1 MAKIRIPGQ
10 KVAQYFYPPSKY
22 QAPAG
27 HVNTLRYQTDTMSCP
42 RATLTASLLLL
53 SCWLL
58 AQELYNVRVGTFQ
71 DADAADFADLREL
84 GFVYGL
90 PREAPLVEVYIGNYS
105 TQEKATQVS
114 EQLQTR
120 GYRNAAP
127 FALPTT
133 GDASSA
139 YVQIALRGRDRDL
152 DWPALER
159 AGKLSVDATDGA
171 VKVVTGPYASTE
183 DATQALSDI
192 RGLGYAD
199 AFVKNLNP
207 NRLIPVGVFETGIK
221 KPLIPL
227 ELRQPPVDSEG
238 VAPAPALR
246 ATDTVPAAPPP
257 VSSPG
262 RDTAPLGEEAVATA
276 EPPTTVPVPQPLR
289 VDRPGLPD
297 IDMRTKRHSAAELQ
311 RVLKEKGYYDG
322 AVDGLYGPGTT
333 AAYEQAWA
341 QLAPLRKYRI
351 LAAAEGDGAA
361 PGNAPAG
368 WPEVTVALAV
378 ADDLAA
384 GLDNAQAVQELQEAR
399 GALLNATAPLPAPD
413 AARAQNWE
421 TTVWKNLD
429 EWATEDPLHA
439 QLLTALRVAYYQSQV
454 RLEAMYQQRGMDAIA
469 ARDLATASLQNM
481 LSAQLD
487 RFL

>member
-1 MAKIRIPGQ
+1 M
-10 KVAQYFYPPSKY
+10 
-22 QAPAG
+22 
-27 HVNTLRYQTDTMSCP
+27 NCP
-42 RATLTASLLLL
+42 RATLTASLILL
-53 SCWLL
+53 SCWLP

-84 GFVYGL
+84 GFIYGL
-90 PREAPLVEVYIGNYS
+90 AREAPLVEVYVGNYS

-133 GDASSA
+133 GDASST
-139 YVQIALRGRDRDL
+139 YVQIALRRGRDREL

-159 AGKLSVDATDGA
+159 AGKLYVDATDGA
-171 VKVVTGPYASTE
+171 VKVVTGPYASPE

-199 AFVKNLNP
+199 AFIKKLNP
-207 NRLIPVGVFETGIK
+207 QSLIPVGVFETGIK

-238 VAPAPALR
+238 VAPAPAPR
-246 ATDTVPAAPPP
+246 ATDTVPAAPPTAP
-257 VSSPG
+257 DS
-262 RDTAPLGEEAVATA
+262 APLGEEAVAAAA
-276 EPPTTVPVPQPLR
+276 EPPATVPVPQPLR

-322 AVDGLYGPGTT
+322 AIDGLYGPGTT

-361 PGNAPAG
+361 PGNAPAS
-368 WPEVTVALAV
+368 WPEVTVALAI

-384 GLDNAQAVQELQEAR
+384 GLDNAQAAQKLQEAR
-399 GALLNATAPLPAPD
+399 GALLNATAPLPTPD
-413 AARAQNWE
+413 AARARNWE
-421 TTVWKNLD
+421 TTVWQNLD

>member
-1 MAKIRIPGQ
+1 MNRRPI
-10 KVAQYFYPPSKY
+10 
-22 QAPAG
+22 
-27 HVNTLRYQTDTMSCP
+27 
-42 RATLTASLLLL
+42 LTALLLLL
-53 SCWLL
+53 SCWVL
-58 AQELYNVRVGTFQ
+58 AQDLFNVRVGTFQ
-71 DADAADFADLREL
+71 DASAEDFTELREL

-105 TQEKATQVS
+105 SEEKATQIS
-114 EQLQTR
+114 EQLQER

-133 GDASSA
+133 GDESAS
-139 YVQIALRGRDRDL
+139 YVQIALRGRSRDL
-152 DWPALER
+152 DWQALEQ
-159 AGKLSVDATDGA
+159 AGKLYVDATDGV

-199 AFVKNLNP
+199 AFVKTLNP
-207 NRLIPVGVFETGIK
+207 KRLIPVGVFETGIK
-221 KPLIPL
+221 KPLIPF
-227 ELRQPPVDSEG
+227 ELRQPPVDTQQVTS
-238 VAPAPALR
+238 AP
-246 ATDTVPAAPPP
+246 
-257 VSSPG
+257 
-262 RDTAPLGEEAVATA
+262 DTALLGEEAVAAA
-276 EPPTTVPVPQPLR
+276 EPPATVPVAQPMR
-289 VDRPGLPD
+289 VDRPGLPE

-322 AVDGLYGPGTT
+322 AIDGFYGPGTT
-333 AAYEQAWA
+333 SAYEQAWA

-351 LAAAEGDGAA
+351 LAAAEGDGPL
-361 PGNAPAG
+361 PGNTPAS

-384 GLDNAQAVQELQEAR
+384 GLDDADAARELREAR
-399 GALLNATAPLPAPD
+399 GGLLNATTPLPAL
-413 AARAQNWE
+413 AATGARNWE
-421 TTVWKNLD
+421 TTVWQNLD

-481 LSAQLD
+481 LAAQLD